1 MDMCFNKT
9 SPSPVALQLNDCVLK
24 QHNVIKLLGVY
35 IQADL
40 KWDAHVAKI
49 ISKANSRLYIL
60 RRLKHHG
67 LPYSDLLTVY
77 LSIMRPLMEYATPVW
92 AGGITKKQEEDIERI
107 PKRACQIILG
117 KEYTGYIDARDRLHL
132 ITLSDRRRNLCLTF
146 AQSMLDTTSKLH
158 YLLPPTLSGAY
169 NTRNKHLLQN
179 IKCKTVRFKNSEIPF
194 LCRLLNGQL

>member
-1 MDMCFNKT
+1 MRLNAKKCMTMDICFNKT

-40 KWDAHVAKI
+40 KWDVHVAKI
-49 ISKANSRLYIL
+49 ISKASSRLYIL

-77 LSIMRPLMEYATPVW
+77 LSIVRPLMEYATPVW

-107 PKRACQIILG
+107 QKRACQIILG
-117 KEYTGYIDARDRLHL
+117 KEYTGYTDARDRLHL
-132 ITLSDRRRNLCLTF
+132 ITLITEKSVSHVCPIHVRHNIQT
-146 AQSMLDTTSKLH
+146 
-158 YLLPPTLSGAY
+158 PLSLAADF
-169 NTRNKHLLQN
+169 
-179 IKCKTVRFKNSEIPF
+179 IWSV
-194 LCRLLNGQL
+194 